1 MRVSHQGVYQT
12 ADSQTPFKGTGL
24 KPDFPGIST
33 TASCGLYLG
42 ILLDSQLLT
51 EPSESNIPVYQI
63 VKQPLKEHF
72 VFLIFIASYTINS
85 ICK

>member
-24 KPDFPGIST
+24 KPDFPGISNNYLMW
-33 TASCGLYLG
+33 SCSRYPARFPAH
-42 ILLDSQLLT
+42 T
-51 EPSESNIPVYQI
+51 EPSGKQYSCQI

-72 VFLIFIASYTINS
+72 VFDFYRLLHN
-85 ICK
+85 KLHL